1 MLSHPWGWRLAGVE
15 APVDLDGMDW
25 VTRAAELRVPVLV
38 LHSEDHEFEPSE
50 PSRLLAATRPDLV
63 TYVPSRGARHTKE
76 WNVDPDGWDAAVARF
91 LLGL

>member
-1 MLSHPWGWRLAGVE
+1 
-15 APVDLDGMDW
+15 
-25 VTRAAELRVPVLV
+25 VLV
-38 LHSEDHEFEPSE
+38 LHSEDDEFVPCE
-50 PSRLLAATRPDLV
+50 PSRLLAVTRPDLV